1 MSKTRT
7 MRSAFIRISATN
19 KTEKDGLV
27 EYTKEQIKAMVEAFC
42 DRYTNTKYA
51 YICHDK
57 DQSPDGA
64 VPTHYHIY
72 FKFKCPIH
80 FPYLKEA
87 FPYGDI
93 EQARSAN
100 ACVQYLVHK
109 NNPEKAQYHKAD
121 IVTNFLQ
128 EEIDFL
134 FYNSKKIERLT
145 EEAELREI
153 MEQIADNKI
162 RRYNMYEHIGV
173 ELYSKHRAKIEHAF
187 RYRDI
192 KLMINPNREIDV
204 IFVTGASGNGKT
216 TFAKSFCKGYDGICI
231 SSSSNDPLQ
240 DYCDQDVLIL
250 DDLRDDDFKFQD
262 LLKILDPHTASSV
275 KSRYNNKAFMGKLI
289 IITSYKTLEEWYSNV
304 PHNAKQQLYRRI
316 SLYVEVEK
324 DEIKI
329 YNVDSDLKKTIFA
342 TFPNTVPALKAR
354 EATAKSAEFVNGA
367 ITEYYNSMRNLIPD
381 EEIERGLS
389 SIKFSSGD
397 CDDNEE
403 ALPF

>member
-19 KTEKDGLV
+19 NTKDGLV
-27 EYTKEQIKAMVEAFC
+27 EYSKEQIKAMVEGFC

-57 DQSPDGA
+57 DKSPDGA

-72 FKFKCPIH
+72 FKFKTPVH

-93 EQARSAN
+93 EKSRSGN
-100 ACVQYLVHK
+100 ACVQYLIHK
-109 NNPEKAQYHKAD
+109 NNPEKTQYSKDEVISNFTQDELEYLFLNNKKLEKLNEESELTD
-121 IVTNFLQ
+121 IL
-128 EEIDFL
+128 EG
-134 FYNSKKIERLT
+134 
-145 EEAELREI
+145 
-153 MEQIADNKI
+153 IANNEI
-162 RRYNMYEHIGV
+162 RRFNMFDYISV
-173 ELYSKHRAKIEHAF
+173 ELYSKHRAKIENAF
-187 RYRDI
+187 KYRDI
-192 KLMINPNREIDV
+192 KLLTNPNRSIDV
-204 IFVTGASGNGKT
+204 IFVTGAAGNGKT
-216 TFAKSFCKGYDGICI
+216 TFAKSFGNGYNGICV

-250 DDLRDDDFKFQD
+250 DDLRDEDFKFQD

-289 IITSYKTLEEWYSNV
+289 IITSYKTLKEWYSNV
-304 PHNAKQQLYRRI
+304 PHDAKKQLYRRI

-329 YNVDSDLKKTIFA
+329 YTIDADLNKTISATLPNVVPTLVNEAEKVKKTD
-342 TFPNTVPALKAR
+342 
-354 EATAKSAEFVNGA
+354 EFVSGA
-367 ITEYYNSMRNLIPD
+367 INHYFGSMKSLVPD
-381 EEIERGLS
+381 EEIERGLAGVKYGS
-389 SIKFSSGD
+389 DGH
-397 CDDNEE
+397 NEE
-403 ALPF
+403 LPF